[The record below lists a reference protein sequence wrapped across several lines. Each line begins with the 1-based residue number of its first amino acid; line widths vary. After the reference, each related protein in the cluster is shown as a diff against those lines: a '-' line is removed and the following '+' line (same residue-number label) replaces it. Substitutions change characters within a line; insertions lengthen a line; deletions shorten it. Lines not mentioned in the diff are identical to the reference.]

1 MPDDDRP
8 PVPKPTDETDA
19 LVPLPTPGAPVELK
33 LADSLESADHGMF
46 VHIDGK
52 GQVRSPARYHALTAL
67 AYSLSAGAIL
77 ASTILYMDMF
87 GPLGSSVGVVLS
99 TALAVGVR
107 RGRRMIRAA
116 ALIQAERLEE
126 AELLCRELLGGSFV
140 PKQLRASAYQNLA
153 AIATRRG
160 QFDVALEHVRRAI
173 QLRHSAFR
181 LRNVVVDILAYT
193 EVTLLVNL
201 GRVGEARARM
211 EARGQVPGGDFLRV
225 QHWTAELYVQFAE
238 RHLRIEEDAL
248 WERSQAALRI
258 TGAGQLLA
266 LCAWSYSLRGDEDMA
281 QHLLEQAIERAE
293 PSAAATFPLLWR
305 WVDERR
311 VALGLAAPSRTT

>member
-1 MPDDDRP
+1 MSDDDRP
-8 PVPKPTDETDA
+8 TFPKPSDETDA
-19 LVPLPTPGAPVELK
+19 LVPHTPGAPVELK

-67 AYSLSAGAIL
+67 AYGLSAGAIL

-87 GPLGSSVGVVLS
+87 GPVGSSVGVVLS
-99 TALAVGVR
+99 AALAVGVG

-116 ALIQAERLEE
+116 ALIQADRLEE
-126 AELLCRELLGGSFV
+126 AEMLCRELLAGRFV

-211 EARGQVPGGDFLRV
+211 DARGQAPGGDFLRV

-238 RHLRIEEDAL
+238 QRLGLEEDAL

-266 LCAWSYSLRGDEDMA
+266 LCSWAYTLRGDEDMA
-281 QHLLEQAIERAE
+281 QHLLEQAIDRAE

-305 WVDERR
+305 WVDQRR
-311 VALGLAAPSRTT
+311 VTLGLGAVPSSE